1 MKTSPWTNSRA
12 RRPWVVGLQN
22 RFAGRTVGLC
32 LMGWIATSNP
42 GMAQPAIVCSHDP
55 ALANPPSS
63 PPPDVCGGSGTT
75 DRDFYTLSWQLFKFL
90 IWPSAA
96 RRGIPDAAKKITD
109 TGPRTFETFKADWE
123 IFQPDASKPDEWNV
137 YPSVA
142 EPCGKLPNIKPGE
155 LVLASFHKFSN
166 LKEGKPDMSHL
177 LVAQNQTYVRYQA
190 AYNKKIFDTIVNK
203 GLYNPDTVGSIPEP
217 ATNDPVPADAIEP
230 DGSMTV
236 KSAWIE
242 LPTHGPKHIDASRF
256 YVREDAWVQEPELQT
271 CRRAT
276 VGLVGL
282 HIVYKTESRPVWI
295 WSTFEHVD
303 NVPEE
308 GRGSANSYTF
318 HNGDLSQG
326 MTPDPE
332 SAYKIPRSPNTNGP
346 GEPPRPYQVERLQK
360 IDPKVLAA
368 NDRWQTELRTLD
380 SVWQYYKLVM
390 TQWPRFSSAQVGALD
405 SGPFPF
411 CGGRN
416 SFATVNTTMETFLQT
431 QERCIQRATCMGC
444 HDIARKTDFVF
455 SIVFNSKKP
464 REMRSPDPR
473 DYAIKALKDLLE
485 TKQSR

>member
-12 RRPWVVGLQN
+12 RRPWVVGL
-22 RFAGRTVGLC
+22 C
-32 LMGWIATSNP
+32 LMGWIATSNL
-42 GMAQPAIVCSHDP
+42 GMAQPAAICSHDP

-63 PPPDVCGGSGTT
+63 SPPPDVCGGSDTP

-90 IWPSAA
+90 VWPAA
-96 RRGIPDAAKKITD
+96 GRGIPDAAKKITD

-123 IFQPDASKPDEWNV
+123 IFQPDAGKPDEWNV

-142 EPCGKLPNIKPGE
+142 EPCHNVPNIRPGE
-155 LVLASFHKFSN
+155 LVLASFHKFGN
-166 LKEGKPDMSHL
+166 LKEGEPDIGHL

-203 GLYNPDTVGSIPEP
+203 DLYNPDTVGGIPRP
-217 ATNDPVPADAIEP
+217 GTNNPVPAGAIEP
-230 DGSMTV
+230 DESMTV

-242 LPTHGPKHIDASRF
+242 LPKSGPKQIDASRF
-256 YVREDAWVQEPELQT
+256 YVREDAWVQEPGLQT
-271 CRRAT
+271 CRKAT

-282 HIVYKTESRPVWI
+282 HIVYKTKSRPVWI

-303 NVPEE
+303 NVPEKGAPE
-308 GRGSANSYTF
+308 RGSASGNSYTF

-326 MTPDPE
+326 MTAEPE
-332 SAYKIPRSPNTNGP
+332 AAYKIPGP
-346 GEPPRPYQVERLQK
+346 STKLGLADRPRPYQVERLQK
-360 IDPKVLAA
+360 IDPDVLAA

-390 TQWPRFSSAQVGALD
+390 TQWPRFSSAKVSA
-405 SGPFPF
+405 SGSDPFPS

-416 SFATVNTTMETFLQT
+416 LLATVNTTMETFLQT
-431 QERCIQRATCMGC
+431 QEHCALRVTCMGC

-455 SIVFNSKKP
+455 SIMFNSNKP

-473 DYAIKALKDLLE
+473 DYAIKALKDLLD
-485 TKQSR
+485 TKQTR